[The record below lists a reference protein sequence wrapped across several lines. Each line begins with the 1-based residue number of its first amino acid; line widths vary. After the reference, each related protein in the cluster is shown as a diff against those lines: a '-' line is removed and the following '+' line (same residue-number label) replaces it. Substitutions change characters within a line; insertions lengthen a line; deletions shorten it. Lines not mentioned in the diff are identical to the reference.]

1 MDEDVRKCKINDC
14 TITLT
19 KELHTEYHEIE
30 DHHIIEHKEINGN
43 IDKFIYF
50 FNFNFNCICFA
61 QLKIFTEHDEW
72 SSKHNN
78 MHEYNDTFN
87 DDYGIKNI
95 FDSEENQMFM
105 KESSARNPEIIRRDN
120 ALERNVHS
128 QVLMHPEYIEESEEL
143 PKIPVYTG
151 DLNLWDEKDTT
162 NKKKSIKENT
172 YSVQKYTII
181 ANAPYKHTVYK
192 KQKEISKPHLDT
204 SYEELDIVDIF
215 KNNGHKIIK
224 FQHTISVPAL
234 EGNSEKVHDR
244 LHDYTK
250 SRSARH

>member
-1 MDEDVRKCKINDC
+1 
-14 TITLT
+14 
-19 KELHTEYHEIE
+19 
-30 DHHIIEHKEINGN
+30 
-43 IDKFIYF
+43 
-50 FNFNFNCICFA
+50 
-61 QLKIFTEHDEW
+61 
-72 SSKHNN
+72 
-78 MHEYNDTFN
+78 MHEYDDTFN

-162 NKKKSIKENT
+162 NKKKSIKDNT